1 MNFGTGFAILGLA
14 VFFCPFLRKNAINRK
29 NAALQQ
35 AEETPLKIAKV
46 LNNNIVIAVNERG
59 EDVIAMGCGIAFGK
73 KRGDA
78 LDPAKVERLFTNSVP
93 ELSGRFEELAKAIPA
108 EHIEAAEKVIAMAKM
123 QLGKELADNLYLS
136 LADHIYFTIQRWHS
150 NMLIRNRLLLETRML
165 YPDEFRAGQDAV
177 KYLDERFRV
186 DLPEDEAAFIALH
199 FVNASM
205 GMQMNETVQI
215 TQIVQEVSSVIRNY
229 FHLEFDPDSLDYFRM
244 VTHIKFFAQRIV
256 AGTSLTSDE
265 SDMQLYEMVRQKYE
279 QSFACVQRI
288 VSYLEKQ
295 YHTAVSGTEQ
305 MYLTIHIERV
315 RRSIQEKSKEKLL

>member
-1 MNFGTGFAILGLA
+1 
-14 VFFCPFLRKNAINRK
+14 
-29 NAALQQ
+29 
-35 AEETPLKIAKV
+35 
-46 LNNNIVIAVNERG
+46 
-59 EDVIAMGCGIAFGK
+59 
-73 KRGDA
+73 
-78 LDPAKVERLFTNSVP
+78 
-93 ELSGRFEELAKAIPA
+93 
-108 EHIEAAEKVIAMAKM
+108 
-123 QLGKELADNLYLS
+123 
-136 LADHIYFTIQRWHS
+136 
-150 NMLIRNRLLLETRML
+150 MLIRNRLLLETRML

>member
-108 EHIEAAEKVIAMAKM
+108 EYIEAAEKVIAMAKM

-177 KYLDERFRV
+177 KYLDERFKV

-256 AGTSLTSDE
+256 A
-265 SDMQLYEMVRQKYE
+265 
-279 QSFACVQRI
+279 
-288 VSYLEKQ
+288 
-295 YHTAVSGTEQ
+295 
-305 MYLTIHIERV
+305 
-315 RRSIQEKSKEKLL
+315 

>member
-1 MNFGTGFAILGLA
+1 M
-14 VFFCPFLRKNAINRK
+14 
-29 NAALQQ
+29 
-35 AEETPLKIAKV
+35 KIAKV

-78 LDPAKVERLFTNSVP
+78 LYPAKVERLFTNSVP

-108 EHIEAAEKVIAMAKM
+108 EYIEAAEKVIAMAKM

-177 KYLDERFRV
+177 KYLDERFKV

-199 FVNASM
+199 FVNA
-205 GMQMNETVQI
+205 
-215 TQIVQEVSSVIRNY
+215 R
-229 FHLEFDPDSLDYFRM
+229 
-244 VTHIKFFAQRIV
+244 
-256 AGTSLTSDE
+256 
-265 SDMQLYEMVRQKYE
+265 
-279 QSFACVQRI
+279 ACR
-288 VSYLEKQ
+288 
-295 YHTAVSGTEQ
+295 
-305 MYLTIHIERV
+305 
-315 RRSIQEKSKEKLL
+315 

>member
-1 MNFGTGFAILGLA
+1 M
-14 VFFCPFLRKNAINRK
+14 
-29 NAALQQ
+29 NAAKMS
-35 AEETPLKIAKV
+35 P
-46 LNNNIVIAVNERG
+46 
-59 EDVIAMGCGIAFGK
+59 GCGIAFGK
-73 KRGDA
+73 KARRRA
-78 LDPAKVERLFTNSVP
+78 DPAKVGAALHEQRAGAFRPVRRA
-93 ELSGRFEELAKAIPA
+93 GKAIPA
-108 EHIEAAEKVIAMAKM
+108 EYIEAAEKVIAMAKM

-177 KYLDERFRV
+177 KYLDERFKV

-288 VSYLEKQ
+288 VSYLESS
-295 YHTAVSGTEQ
+295 TTPPFPAPSRCT
-305 MYLTIHIERV
+305 
-315 RRSIQEKSKEKLL
+315 

>member
-1 MNFGTGFAILGLA
+1 
-14 VFFCPFLRKNAINRK
+14 
-29 NAALQQ
+29 
-35 AEETPLKIAKV
+35 
-46 LNNNIVIAVNERG
+46 
-59 EDVIAMGCGIAFGK
+59 
-73 KRGDA
+73 
-78 LDPAKVERLFTNSVP
+78 
-93 ELSGRFEELAKAIPA
+93 
-108 EHIEAAEKVIAMAKM
+108 
-123 QLGKELADNLYLS
+123 
-136 LADHIYFTIQRWHS
+136 
-150 NMLIRNRLLLETRML
+150 
-165 YPDEFRAGQDAV
+165 
-177 KYLDERFRV
+177 
-186 DLPEDEAAFIALH
+186 
-199 FVNASM
+199 
-205 GMQMNETVQI
+205 MNETVQI

-315 RRSIQEKSKEKLL
+315 RRSIQEKCKEKLL